1 MNDGLHS
8 DDDDDDTAAG
18 STTTTT
24 TTTNSSSS
32 DAATTVRHALLLQDM
47 VRFPAIFDPY
57 NTDQASGDA
66 ALVYLM
72 HGAEANAIH
81 TSASA
86 EDRATRTRLI
96 HAAIVLIAVVQRR
109 ADPPPS
115 LTLLTD
121 EEEETERAG
130 IEAMLLAARY
140 EVQIAGRALPHWLSV
155 LRSRMA
161 LVALAARQPAPLHP
175 AAYLREMDA
184 TPMHPLFTTLLDLA
198 PIRNINAYRFSRHTP
213 PSARTDAARATLVDA
228 MRQLT
233 AAARAQGVVVPH
245 NYSSYNLFPTTDHQ
259 AQPLTVFARFYRY
272 HARKLLSAMGTLP
285 PSTRGPDGLGRRR
298 RRSSL

>member
-1 MNDGLHS
+1 M
-8 DDDDDDTAAG
+8 
-18 STTTTT
+18 
-24 TTTNSSSS
+24 
-32 DAATTVRHALLLQDM
+32 RHAPLLQDM

-57 NTDQASGDA
+57 NADLASSHAG
-66 ALVYLM
+66 LTYLL
-72 HGAEANAIH
+72 HSAEAHAIH

-86 EDRATRTRLI
+86 EDRATRMRLI
-96 HAAIVLIAVVQRR
+96 YTASAVLIVVQRLE
-109 ADPPPS
+109 PPPPR
-115 LTLLTD
+115 LTTTGEENN

-259 AQPLTVFARFYRY
+259 AQQLTVFARFYRY
-272 HARKLLSAMGTLP
+272 HARKILSAIGTLP

-298 RRSSL
+298 RRLSL